1 MGAVGAVIIPIARSI
16 NFCSGGVIVVSV
28 NLERFKAAEKS
39 LAIDSTLETSAFSI
53 RGNNSF
59 LRLVSVRNR
68 CVARRARST
77 VSKSE
82 SNLRASRSWARWA
95 ISAASSASSFSILT
109 VSASSI
115 ALASAVAFAASS
127 SAIILSMSAVS
138 CWSACC
144 IIPCCR
150 NFSSCR
156 ALASSWARASAALT
170 SPASLSLAAVLVALC
185 SRAALAAPIGAPSNV
200 APIAACLYSS
210 WASLSVRDNPAFH
223 RSARLWKISCGSS
236 IAVPFA
242 PPITTPFAVIL
253 YALVAN
259 ASSSSLPVSL
269 IDTLPAS
276 PTRLFSPGNILNKGF
291 NACIPRTS
299 TAVCGMAARVALVN
313 ETSLG
318 ILPSATALS
327 RSFAWRNRF

>member
-150 NFSSCR
+150 NFSS
-156 ALASSWARASAALT
+156 WARASAALT

-185 SRAALAAPIGAPSNV
+185 LRAALAPPIGAPSNV

-223 RSARLWKISCGSS
+223 RSAACWKISCGTSN
-236 IAVPFA
+236 AAPFPA
-242 PPITTPFAVIL
+242 PISTPVLVIL
-253 YALVAN
+253 
-259 ASSSSLPVSL
+259 
-269 IDTLPAS
+269 
-276 PTRLFSPGNILNKGF
+276 
-291 NACIPRTS
+291 
-299 TAVCGMAARVALVN
+299 
-313 ETSLG
+313 
-318 ILPSATALS
+318 
-327 RSFAWRNRF
+327 